1 MNVRK
6 AIFILFMVPVLGATS
21 EMAGSQSLSFSL
33 DSTAKPTNITSGGF
47 APSYTRPTPR
57 EKIHSFG
64 LNTFGP
70 IPLVESAGSAGIDQ
84 FDNSPPEWKQGAA
97 GYGKRFGSDF
107 GTAAVGTTTR
117 YALSE
122 AFRDDSLYYRCECTG
137 IFPRVGHAAISSL
150 TARRGQ
156 DGHRAFSLPALL
168 APYAGSSAAVYG
180 WYPDRYGA
188 KDAFRMGNYSLL
200 TSVFGNIALEFLHS
214 VPSSLFH
221 RRPLDNEYE
230 PPAAATLP

>member
-1 MNVRK
+1 
-6 AIFILFMVPVLGATS
+6 
-21 EMAGSQSLSFSL
+21 MAGSQSLSFSL
-33 DSTAKPTNITSGGF
+33 DSTANPTNITSGGF

-70 IPLVESAGSAGIDQ
+70 IPLVVSAGSAGIDQ
-84 FDNSPPEWKQGAA
+84 FDNSPPEWKQGAE

-107 GTAAVGTTTR
+107 GTAAIGTTTR

-122 AFRDDSLYYRCECTG
+122 AFREDSLYYRCECTG

>member
-33 DSTAKPTNITSGGF
+33 DSTANPTNITSGGF

-70 IPLVESAGSAGIDQ
+70 IPLVVSAGSAGIDQ

-97 GYGKRFGSDF
+97 GYGKRFGSDL
-107 GTAAVGTTTR
+107 GTAVVGTTTR

-122 AFRDDSLYYRCECTG
+122 VFREDSLYYRCECTG
-137 IFPRVGHAAISSL
+137 IFLRVGHAAISSL

-156 DGHRAFSLPALL
+156 DAGVRVAHRYTAAGMGEHFQIIPVVAYADRLGH
-168 APYAGSSAAVYG
+168 G
-180 WYPDRYGA
+180 
-188 KDAFRMGNYSLL
+188 
-200 TSVFGNIALEFLHS
+200 
-214 VPSSLFH
+214 
-221 RRPLDNEYE
+221 
-230 PPAAATLP
+230 